1 MASGLRAWDSTTFK
15 AEARSSAALLGRS
28 SVDNAA
34 RKDSEVSSKYGVP
47 GPVFFLVAQ
56 TAPAGINDSRAPS
69 LNPTPPRAVRSQP
82 LPESSTFSVHTQ
94 PRAPATAAGRTT
106 TNSPRRAH

>member
-34 RKDSEVSSKYGVP
+34 RKESEVSSKYGVP

-56 TAPAGINDSRAPS
+56 TAPAGINDSRSPS
-69 LNPTPPRAVRSQP
+69 LNPTQPSGVRGRP
-82 LPESSTFSVHTQ
+82 LPETSTCNVLTQ
-94 PRAPATAAGRTT
+94 PSATATA
-106 TNSPRRAH
+106 